1 MLLDNILHD
10 NSILVIPNNIKK
22 TVLEEINNLD
32 KIYNIK
38 IMSKEELLNTITFN
52 YDEKTICYL
61 MSKFKYDIALMYL
74 NNLKY
79 IDNKN
84 YNNSKLDFL
93 VEMKNELDENNLLIY
108 NELFKS
114 YLKNKEIIIYGYDY
128 LNNYEKKILSDYNY
142 KFIKLESNNYKHT
155 IYEFKNINEE
165 IEYVA
170 SRIVKLI
177 KSGID
182 INHIKIANIN
192 EEYNL
197 AMTRIF
203 KMYNIPLANIVNDSI
218 YTTSIIRNFL
228 KNFDL
233 NSITINDE
241 VDQYIYDKLIGVLN
255 KYYFVKDYSSI
266 KELLIIEFKNIK
278 NKTIKY
284 KKEIEIIDLNNN
296 IISDNDYVFYMNFN
310 QGYAPIIVKDED
322 YLSDKDKII
331 LGLETKD
338 ELNKI
343 NKEILI
349 NKLNSIKNL
358 EITYK
363 LKSSTGDFEVSCL
376 IDDLDYETVK
386 NHKIEN
392 IYSHKMNRIK
402 LSLMLDELVK
412 YQNIND
418 DLNILFN
425 TYKDLPYAAYD
436 NSFKGVIKED
446 FNRFIDNELYL
457 SYSSLDN
464 YYKCGFRFYLN
475 NILKI
480 NKNEDKFVTTIG
492 NIFHEVLEQAFKD
505 NFDFDSCFK
514 KTIENYEINNKEQF
528 FLIKL
533 KEDLKFI
540 INTINKQ
547 NRYSSLDKSLYEQN
561 VFVNKDN
568 NIKITFTGKI
578 DKLLYKEIDGYN
590 YVVIIDYKTGNPD
603 VNLNNTYYGLSM
615 QLPIYVYLANNI
627 KEIKNVKVIGFYL
640 QKILHKK
647 PNKDSKKDLI
657 ALKENELKLDGYTNS
672 NLEYVSLFDNNY
684 TDTKVIKGF
693 SIKADG
699 TINAKSKVLSDL
711 EINNLIKLTD
721 RKINEAITNITN
733 TNFAI
738 NPKQI
743 DNENVSCKYCKY
755 QDICFKK
762 NDNLEYLTKKDYKEF
777 LKEGE

>member
-1 MLLDNILHD
+1 
-10 NSILVIPNNIKK
+10 
-22 TVLEEINNLD
+22 
-32 KIYNIK
+32 
-38 IMSKEELLNTITFN
+38 
-52 YDEKTICYL
+52 
-61 MSKFKYDIALMYL
+61 
-74 NNLKY
+74 
-79 IDNKN
+79 
-84 YNNSKLDFL
+84 
-93 VEMKNELDENNLLIY
+93 
-108 NELFKS
+108 
-114 YLKNKEIIIYGYDY
+114 
-128 LNNYEKKILSDYNY
+128 
-142 KFIKLESNNYKHT
+142 
-155 IYEFKNINEE
+155 
-165 IEYVA
+165 
-170 SRIVKLI
+170 
-177 KSGID
+177 
-182 INHIKIANIN
+182 
-192 EEYNL
+192 
-197 AMTRIF
+197 MTRIF

-647 PNKDSKKDLI
+647 PNKDSKKDLSEKRTERP
-657 ALKENELKLDGYTNS
+657 AQ
-672 NLEYVSLFDNNY
+672 
-684 TDTKVIKGF
+684 
-693 SIKADG
+693 A
-699 TINAKSKVLSDL
+699 
-711 EINNLIKLTD
+711 
-721 RKINEAITNITN
+721 
-733 TNFAI
+733 
-738 NPKQI
+738 
-743 DNENVSCKYCKY
+743 
-755 QDICFKK
+755 
-762 NDNLEYLTKKDYKEF
+762 
-777 LKEGE
+777 

>member
-1 MLLDNILHD
+1 MIL
-10 NSILVIPNNIKK
+10 
-22 TVLEEINNLD
+22 
-32 KIYNIK
+32 
-38 IMSKEELLNTITFN
+38 
-52 YDEKTICYL
+52 
-61 MSKFKYDIALMYL
+61 
-74 NNLKY
+74 
-79 IDNKN
+79 
-84 YNNSKLDFL
+84 
-93 VEMKNELDENNLLIY
+93 
-108 NELFKS
+108 
-114 YLKNKEIIIYGYDY
+114 
-128 LNNYEKKILSDYNY
+128 
-142 KFIKLESNNYKHT
+142 
-155 IYEFKNINEE
+155 
-165 IEYVA
+165 
-170 SRIVKLI
+170 
-177 KSGID
+177 
-182 INHIKIANIN
+182 
-192 EEYNL
+192 
-197 AMTRIF
+197 
-203 KMYNIPLANIVNDSI
+203 
-218 YTTSIIRNFL
+218 
-228 KNFDL
+228 
-233 NSITINDE
+233 TINDE

-284 KKEIEIIDLNNN
+284 KNEIEIIDLNNN
-296 IISDNDYVFYMNFN
+296 IISDDDYVFYINFN
-310 QGYAPIIVKDED
+310 QGYAPVIVKDED

-386 NHKIEN
+386 NPKIEN
-392 IYSHKMNRIK
+392 IYSHKMNKIK

-425 TYKDLPYAAYD
+425 TYTDLPYAAYD
-436 NSFKGVIKED
+436 NRFKSINRDD
-446 FNRFIDNELYL
+446 FNKFIDNKLCL

-464 YYKCGFRFYLN
+464 YYKCGFKFYLN

-480 NKNEDKFVTTIG
+480 NKKEDKFVTTIG
-492 NIFHEVLEQAFKD
+492 NIFHAVLEQAFKD

-540 INTINKQ
+540 IDTINKQ
-547 NRYSSLDKSLYEQN
+547 NSYSSLDKSLYEQN
-561 VFVNKDN
+561 VFVNKNN

-590 YVVIIDYKTGNPD
+590 YVAIVDYKTGNTD

-627 KEIKNVKVIGFYL
+627 KDIKNVKIIGFYL

-672 NLEYVSLFDNNY
+672 NLEYVSLLDNNY
-684 TDTKVIKGF
+684 VDTKVIKGF
-693 SIKADG
+693 NIKADG

-711 EINNLIKLTD
+711 EIDNLKKLTD